1 MREFQ
6 DRRKAK
12 KFLHSRYAIAF
23 LIIIA
28 ALVSRGVWG
37 IYVKYEKSSALAEK
51 SRMDLTVL
59 QERQEALS
67 KSISALNTEEGREKE
82 LRDRFGVVKPGEKMV
97 ILVDNVPV
105 AKASVNA
112 VNDSWWSKFLE
123 SIGF

>member
-23 LIIIA
+23 LIIII

-37 IYVKYEKSSALAEK
+37 IYMKYEKSSALAEK
-51 SRMDLTVL
+51 SRADLAVL

-105 AKASVNA
+105 AKTSVNT
-112 VNDSWWSKFLE
+112 VNDSWWRKFLE

>member
-23 LIIIA
+23 LIIII

-51 SRMDLTVL
+51 SRADLATL
-59 QERQEALS
+59 QARHDALS
-67 KSISALNTEEGREKE
+67 KSISALNTDEGREKE

-97 ILVDNVPV
+97 ILVDNAPA
-105 AKASVNA
+105 AKASANVA
-112 VNDSWWSKFLE
+112 NDSWWRKFLD
-123 SIGF
+123 SIGL